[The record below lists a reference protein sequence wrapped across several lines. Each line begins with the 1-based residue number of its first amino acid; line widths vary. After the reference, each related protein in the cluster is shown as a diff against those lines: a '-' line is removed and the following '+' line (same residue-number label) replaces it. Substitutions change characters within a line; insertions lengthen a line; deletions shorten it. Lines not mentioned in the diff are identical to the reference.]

1 MKQFCA
7 THRTEYEEGDF
18 CKECLT
24 PRRNPLDQLREQFLT
39 IFAQPGNT
47 EEYDRLLLKMYTEE
61 YDRLLTRQES
71 IQKLSG
77 NGRGGGDRK

>member
-18 CKECLT
+18 CKECL
-24 PRRNPLDQLREQFLT
+24 RNPLDQLRQQFLRA
-39 IFAQPGNT
+39 FAQKGNS
-47 EEYDRLLLKMYTEE
+47 EEYDRLLLESYTQE
-61 YDRLLTRQES
+61 YDRLLRRQES

-77 NGRGGGDRK
+77 NGNALQWNL